1 MHCHRFASA
10 IWSSL
15 SSWNVSA
22 SPVETRRAGL
32 SGKAIVAAELTVYS
46 HVTPGMDRSAAYEV
60 AELLLAPPPTT
71 DPSRRA
77 FRNVFPTARKTPPET
92 GLQGRFAL

>member
-1 MHCHRFASA
+1 VHCHRFASA

-46 HVTPGMDRSAAYEV
+46 HVTPGMDRSAD
-60 AELLLAPPPTT
+60 T
-71 DPSRRA
+71 R
-77 FRNVFPTARKTPPET
+77 
-92 GLQGRFAL
+92 